1 MSQFSKTF
9 KVGDV
14 KKLKFGS
21 KNANL
26 IRKAAEKAG
35 LSPND
40 YVKASSLNKAKM
52 CKSS

>member
-1 MSQFSKTF
+1 MSEFSKTF

-21 KNANL
+21 KNADL